1 MHVVNEDDDESGVG
15 DGGNSSD
22 GGVWV
27 VRHA

>member
-15 DGGNSSD
+15 VGISSV

-27 VRHA
+27 VGHA